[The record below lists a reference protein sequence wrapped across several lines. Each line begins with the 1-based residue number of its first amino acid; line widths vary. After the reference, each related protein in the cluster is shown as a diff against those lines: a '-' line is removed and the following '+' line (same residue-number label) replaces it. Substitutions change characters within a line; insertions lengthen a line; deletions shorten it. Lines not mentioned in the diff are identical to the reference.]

1 MKKFT
6 HGIMA
11 VDPLNENDEMVA
23 IVHFIGL
30 WQEPTEEEILQYA
43 KEIKTN
49 PKFGHTDIANRLV
62 ILQAPPEIVEI
73 YYNMANEHEI
83 SKLN

>member
-11 VDPLNENDEMVA
+11 VDPLNEEDEKVA

-30 WQEPTEEEILQYA
+30 WQEPTEEEFEIYA
-43 KEIKTN
+43 NEIRTD
-49 PKFGHTDIANRLV
+49 PKYGHTDIADRLV
-62 ILQAPPEIVEI
+62 IIQAPPEIVEI
-73 YYNMANEHEI
+73 YFNMANEHEI